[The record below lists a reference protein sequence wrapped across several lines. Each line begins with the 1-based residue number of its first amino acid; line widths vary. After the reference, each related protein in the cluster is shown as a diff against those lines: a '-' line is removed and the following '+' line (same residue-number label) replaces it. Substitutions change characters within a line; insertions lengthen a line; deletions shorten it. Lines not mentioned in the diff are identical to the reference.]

1 MECGA
6 LVRIELSVQGGVV
19 RDARYQA
26 YGCPATMG
34 CARALTESARG
45 LSLLEAATL
54 SESDLIEAVPAA
66 AGRVDSAALALDALH
81 GALSQVL
88 ASGAALAIPRSALD
102 PQGVLVGMSGGVDSA
117 VAALLLRDQGHRVA
131 GVTLELWSDAATP
144 GERSCCSPETVRRAR
159 RVAHSLGIPHITL
172 DLSGLFYEQV
182 VCYFVE
188 SYRGGATPNPCAKCN
203 ARVRFA
209 AMLGLAERLGLS
221 QVATGHYARMIGEPP
236 ALARGVDRSK
246 DQSYV
251 LAEVDPQILRRV
263 LFPLGEMTKPEVR
276 ALAAV
281 AGLEGHEAPES
292 QEICFVADDD
302 HRRFLRERLG
312 ELPGDVV
319 DSAGR
324 RLGGHRG
331 VYNFT
336 IGQRKGLGLSH
347 PEACFVLRL
356 DARTRQVVVG
366 LESELQTCLMSVG
379 DLTWHRPAPMGGL
392 AAQVRSGGNA
402 TPASLRAAEPAE
414 GGVPGKVGFE
424 GDVLNVVFD
433 PPASAVAP
441 GQTAVVYDGE
451 TVVVAGTIVRTEPCG
466 TQGPLPEGGR
476 HPMV

>member
-1 MECGA
+1 
-6 LVRIELSVQGGVV
+6 
-19 RDARYQA
+19 
-26 YGCPATMG
+26 
-34 CARALTESARG
+34 
-45 LSLLEAATL
+45 
-54 SESDLIEAVPAA
+54 
-66 AGRVDSAALALDALH
+66 
-81 GALSQVL
+81 
-88 ASGAALAIPRSALD
+88 
-102 PQGVLVGMSGGVDSA
+102 MSGGVDSA
-117 VAALLLRDQGHRVA
+117 VAALLLRDQGYRVA

-159 RVAHSLGIPHITL
+159 RVAHSLGIPHVTL

-209 AMLGLAERLGLS
+209 AMLSLAERLGLS

-251 LAEVDPQILRRV
+251 LAEVDSQILRRV

-276 ALAAV
+276 ALAAA

-336 IGQRKGLGLSH
+336 IGQRKGLGLSQ

-356 DARTRQVVVG
+356 DPRTRQVVVG

-414 GGVPGKVGFE
+414 ARGAGESRLRRRCPERCLRSTRLGCGAGPDGRRLRR
-424 GDVLNVVFD
+424 GDR
-433 PPASAVAP
+433 
-441 GQTAVVYDGE
+441 G
-451 TVVVAGTIVRTEPCG
+451 R
-466 TQGPLPEGGR
+466 GR
-476 HPMV
+476 HHRPYRAVLHSGALA